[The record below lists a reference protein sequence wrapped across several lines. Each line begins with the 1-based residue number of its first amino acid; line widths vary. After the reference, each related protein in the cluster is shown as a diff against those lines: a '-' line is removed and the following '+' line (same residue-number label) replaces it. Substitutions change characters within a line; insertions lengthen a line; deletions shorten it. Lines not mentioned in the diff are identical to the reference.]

1 MRYWDASAIV
11 PLLVHQ
17 DRTSEVEQ
25 LLEQDTALVTWWG
38 TPVEC
43 VSALMRLVR
52 EDGLTSDGVQNAGR
66 RLLELRNA
74 WDEVLPNE
82 ACRRTAERMLRVHA
96 LRAADALQL
105 AAALVAADHDP
116 TRLDIVCLDHRLNEA
131 ARKEGFSAGVSGY
144 QSSRR

>member
-11 PLLVHQ
+11 PLLVNQ
-17 DRTSEVEQ
+17 DRTHDVER
-25 LLEQDTALVTWWG
+25 LLEQDTELVTWWG

-52 EDGLTSDGVQNAGR
+52 EDGLSTDGAQDAER

-74 WDEVLPNE
+74 WDEVLPSE

-116 TRLDIVCLDHRLNEA
+116 TRIDIACLDHRLNEA
-131 ARKEGFSAGVSGY
+131 ARKEGFTPAL
-144 QSSRR
+144 RT